1 MNKPERR
8 HFRIRYP
15 VPDRP
20 KLIVRSD
27 LSMPVADVSERGL
40 RLVLETGTPALAV
53 GDFFRGN
60 LRFQSGRVVPVTGKI
75 IREADT
81 QIVALLEQ
89 GVPLPVIMEEQRLL
103 LQKYNTLDLADPAR
117 AAEPKNSDHE

>member
-1 MNKPERR
+1 MAKSERR

-27 LSMPVADVSERGL
+27 LSFPVADVSERGL
-40 RLVLETGTPALAV
+40 RLVLESGTLGLGL

-60 LRFQSGRVVPVTGKI
+60 LRFQNGRVLMVTGKI
-75 IREADT
+75 IREADD
-81 QIVALLEQ
+81 QIIALLEQ

-117 AAEPKNSDHE
+117 AQAPKIAGE

>member
-1 MNKPERR
+1 MSKPERR

-27 LSMPVADVSERGL
+27 LSLPVADVSERGI
-40 RLVLETGTPALAV
+40 RLVLEDANAALAV

-60 LRFQSGRVVPVTGKI
+60 LRFQSGRVVAVTGKI
-75 IREADT
+75 IREADM
-81 QIVALLEQ
+81 QIVALLDQ

-103 LQKYNTLDLADPAR
+103 LQKYNTLDLADPTR
-117 AAEPKNSDHE
+117 AVEPKESE